1 MQPLILHIPHA
12 SLNIPFNEGY
22 KIGDELLKAEMLK
35 LTDWHTDDLFYSA
48 TDIMIKA
55 PFSRVFCD
63 VERFANDKDEP
74 MSKLG
79 MGALYE
85 QTDTGLLMR
94 ELNASMRERI
104 LKEYYWPHHHLLAD
118 AVQVQLANYSKATIV
133 DCHSFTNLPFIR
145 DQNQAPNR
153 PDFNIGTDSY
163 HTPKGLVE
171 FSSGFFKDKG
181 FTVEIDWPYNGSM
194 VPSGYYQS
202 DKRVQSIMLEVNRS
216 LYLREGTNEKSK
228 GYDKIKGVLKEY
240 LEEIKKYI

>member
-1 MQPLILHIPHA
+1 MHPLILHIPHA
-12 SLNIPFNEGY
+12 SLIIPFKEGY
-22 KIGDELLKAEMLK
+22 IIGDDLLKAEMLK

-63 VERFANDKDEP
+63 VERFADDDDEP

-94 ELNASMRERI
+94 ELNPSMRERI

-118 AVQVQLANYSKATIV
+118 AVQVQLANFSKATIV
-133 DCHSFTNLPFIR
+133 DCHSFTTLPFIR

-163 HTPKGLVE
+163 HTPKELVE

-181 FTVEIDWPYNGSM
+181 FTVGVDWPYNGSM
-194 VPSGYYQS
+194 VPSRYYQS
-202 DKRVQSIMLEVNRS
+202 DKRVQSIMLEVNHS
-216 LYLREGTNEKSK
+216 LYLREGTNEKSQ
-228 GYDKIKGVLKEY
+228 GYEGVKAILQEY
-240 LEEIKKYI
+240 MEGIKKCI

>member
-1 MQPLILHIPHA
+1 MQPLIVHIPHA
-12 SLNIPFNEGY
+12 SLIIPFKDGY
-22 KIGDELLKAEMLK
+22 KIGDDLLEAEMLK

-48 TDIMIKA
+48 TDIMVKA

-63 VERFANDKDEP
+63 VERFADDKDEP

-79 MGALYE
+79 MGALYK
-85 QTDTGLLMR
+85 QTDTGLVMR
-94 ELNASMRERI
+94 ELTQSVRERI
-104 LKEYYWPHHHLLAD
+104 LKEYYWPHHQLLAE
-118 AVQVQLANYSKATIV
+118 AVKFQLANHSKATIL

-145 DQNQAPNR
+145 DQNQDPNR

-171 FSSGFFKDKG
+171 FSSDFFKERG

-194 VPSGYYQS
+194 VPSRYYRL

-216 LYLREGTNEKSK
+216 LYLREGTNEKSQ
-228 GYDKIKGVLKEY
+228 GYEEIKGVLKEY
-240 LEEIKKYI
+240 LEEIKKCI